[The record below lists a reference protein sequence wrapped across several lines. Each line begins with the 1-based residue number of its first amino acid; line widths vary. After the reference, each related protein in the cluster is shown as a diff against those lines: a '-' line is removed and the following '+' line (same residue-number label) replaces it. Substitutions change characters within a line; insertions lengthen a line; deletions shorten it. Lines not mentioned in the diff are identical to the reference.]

1 MQSASPG
8 ALLQPTPL
16 LDYSTRSIHGTIVPQ
31 RRFSLVDKVD
41 EVRQYVESAVLQLP
55 IFFVSR
61 NGELGFPLS
70 DIMRGYDCDLRNEDA
85 FAPLGD
91 KITTQ
96 IRIGVSLFVCQLLLI
111 VS

>member
-1 MQSASPG
+1 MQGASPV

-16 LDYSTRSIHGTIVPQ
+16 LDYNTRSIHGTIVPQ
-31 RRFSLVDKVD
+31 RRLSLVDKGD

-55 IFFVSR
+55 IFFANR

-70 DIMRGYDCDLRNEDA
+70 DIMRGYNYDLLNEDD

-96 IRIGVSLFVCQLLLI
+96 IRIGVSLFVCQLLI
-111 VS
+111 VT